1 MLSEFDRKE
10 LMVRESQVDDL
21 KKKLKKCEQDQAR
34 QKKARDTRKKKLES
48 LDEESRVLLTGKK
61 DCTPGRPPK
70 EDNNAMIDAICRIA
84 ISGSAAHEKRRSDII
99 RTVKTLDQL
108 TSALK
113 LEGFTLQRSS
123 VYLRLLPRIAR
134 TIEGKR
140 YVNTAPVKLLRS
152 QNSLHK
158 GHPSTR
164 FAKSTIRHLEELAGI
179 LGPEEVCFLSQDDK
193 CKVPIGLT
201 AANKQAPLLMHLEYQ
216 VTLPDH
222 DYVIAANHKLIPSVF
237 GGMEIKKNCFTSE
250 AVTYSGPTYIA
261 IRSAKHSGSNAYHHL
276 HDLKKIR
283 MIPEFEPLL
292 YCNGIQ
298 KPVFIITVDGGPDE
312 NPRYEKTIACAEDL
326 FCSSDLDALFLATN
340 APGRSA
346 FNRIERR
353 MAPLS
358 RELAGVILPHETF
371 GTHLNSKGGTIDP
384 ELEKK
389 NFAHA
394 GEILAEIWSNTVIDG
409 KSTISEFIDLPAPQ
423 EIQKKNEEWLCQ
435 HVRQGQYCLQ
445 IVKCGKEKCCTSFRS
460 SILKVLSSR
469 FLPPLSRWRR
479 LRMV

>member
-1 MLSEFDRKE
+1 MADSEKYKLYNRLLAEHGKAYSDKKKDTIQKQVKSFWDELKEKHLKFEELEDACNRKIEELRRIELKRKGMIFNMWPKSAKNSVGSDTSKEDCTVNSSAIPSPTASIPSTPPTGDGTQSSSADSVVSKKAKYTTPTQDLLREQINQENDLLVSLHKKKSLGMLSEFDGKE

-70 EDNNAMIDAICRIA
+70 EDNNAIIDAICRIA

-123 VYLRLLPRIAR
+123 VYLRLLPRIAQ

-140 YVNTAPVKLLRS
+140 HVNTAPVKLLRS
-152 QNSLHK
+152 QNSIHK

-179 LGPEEVCFLSQDDK
+179 LGTEEMCFLSQDDK

-222 DYVIAANHKLIPSVF
+222 DYVIAANHKLIPSVI
-237 GGMEIKKNCFTSE
+237 GEMEIKKNCFTSE
-250 AVTYSGPTYIA
+250 AVTYSGPTYIGT
-261 IRSAKHSGSNAYHHL
+261 RSAKHSGSNAYHHL

-292 YCNGIQ
+292 
-298 KPVFIITVDGGPDE
+298 
-312 NPRYEKTIACAEDL
+312 
-326 FCSSDLDALFLATN
+326 
-340 APGRSA
+340 
-346 FNRIERR
+346 
-353 MAPLS
+353 
-358 RELAGVILPHETF
+358 
-371 GTHLNSKGGTIDP
+371 
-384 ELEKK
+384 
-389 NFAHA
+389 
-394 GEILAEIWSNTVIDG
+394 
-409 KSTISEFIDLPAPQ
+409 
-423 EIQKKNEEWLCQ
+423 
-435 HVRQGQYCLQ
+435 
-445 IVKCGKEKCCTSFRS
+445 
-460 SILKVLSSR
+460 
-469 FLPPLSRWRR
+469 
-479 LRMV
+479 